1 MLFARSNLLLNEG
14 IASLSWCG
22 LDTDFVLL
30 DQRLSLQRPI
40 FHPMWSQILAKFFNH
55 HGFVIGPVAE
65 VHLCNRIP
73 FKDDEAG
80 VDTTEEGGA
89 VTSLIAFI

>member
-1 MLFARSNLLLNEG
+1 
-14 IASLSWCG
+14 
-22 LDTDFVLL
+22 
-30 DQRLSLQRPI
+30 
-40 FHPMWSQILAKFFNH
+40 MWSQILAKFFNH
-55 HGFVIGPVAE
+55 HGFVIRPIAD

-89 VTSLIAFI
+89 VTSLKAFI